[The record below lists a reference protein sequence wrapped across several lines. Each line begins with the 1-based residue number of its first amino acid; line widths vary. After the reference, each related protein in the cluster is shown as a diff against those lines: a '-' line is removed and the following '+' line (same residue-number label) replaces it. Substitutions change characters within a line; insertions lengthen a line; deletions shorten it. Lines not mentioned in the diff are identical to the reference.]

1 MIKVTIL
8 GTAGSSPAKDRGMP
22 SVALTYE
29 GETLL
34 FDCGE
39 GTQMQLLKFGV
50 NPSKIRA
57 IFLSHIHGDHV
68 IGIAGLV
75 RTMALNSRQDGLK
88 IFVPAGSER
97 AVKSLLSFDKAI
109 ISYEIQVI
117 GMTRGEIYKAKD
129 YSIRAFSLEH
139 TIPTYGFVFKEKDKK
154 KFIIEKCK
162 KLGMKGM
169 MFSELQQ
176 KGSIT
181 INGKKVSIDSV
192 TTVSPGRKI
201 VYVTDTRPARQTVTN
216 AKNADLIIHEASYM
230 DSERDLA
237 SSRKHSTAKEAA
249 QIAKRAGARKLVLTH
264 ISARYKDPQALLND
278 TKQIFPNTIVAKDGY
293 HIFI

>member
-39 GTQMQLLKFGV
+39 GTQMQLLRFGV

-109 ISYEIQVI
+109 ISYEIKVI

-139 TIPTYGFVFKEKDKK
+139 TIPTYGFAFKEKDKK
-154 KFIIEKCK
+154 RFIIEKCK
-162 KLGMKGM
+162 KLGMKGV
-169 MFSELQQ
+169 MFSEIQQ
-176 KGSIT
+176 KGSII

-192 TTVSPGRKI
+192 TTINPGRKI

-230 DSERDLA
+230 DSERNLA

-249 QIAKRAGARKLVLTH
+249 QIAKKAGARKLVLTH